1 MKKLMRD
8 PELEALVRELNEGN
22 GGTARD
28 AADRDAA
35 NGGAAAPAAVPP
47 APRRADLDLPAPD
60 RDDKLEA
67 LLIEAAQRGAS
78 DLLLVA
84 GVPPVFRIGGRLTR
98 VGPALT
104 GEDVQS
110 LLAPVVSA
118 RMREKL
124 ESDGAA
130 DFTLRLAKSASE
142 DDRRAWRYRVN
153 VHRQR
158 GTLAAAIRALPTEI
172 PTLQQLRLPASLAEL
187 VKPTRGLVLICGP
200 TGSGK
205 SSTLAALVG
214 ELNRGESRHIITIED
229 PIEYEHRNASS
240 IIEQIEVGRDTPS
253 FAGALRAALRQDPD
267 VILVGEMRDLET
279 VSTALTAAETG
290 HLILSTLH
298 TSDAAQAIHRIIDV
312 FPPAQQAQV
321 RQQLA
326 ISLNAIV
333 VQHLMPR
340 ADSNDRA
347 VAVEV
352 LLNNQAVRNHIRNEK
367 LQQLATEITL
377 GRRQGMIILEESLAQ
392 LVREGLITADD
403 ARVRS
408 SRPDELESML
418 RAFPVVR

>member
-8 PELEALVRELNEGN
+8 PELEALVRELNEGSDLRSLPSS
-22 GGTARD
+22 AEERRSD
-28 AADRDAA
+28 PSADSSTDEERRSDP
-35 NGGAAAPAAVPP
+35 GAE
-47 APRRADLDLPAPD
+47 D
-60 RDDKLEA
+60 RLEG
-67 LLIEAAQRGAS
+67 LLIEAARRGAS

-98 VGPALT
+98 SGEALA

-110 LLAPVVSA
+110 LLAPVLSA

-130 DFTLRLAKSASE
+130 DFTLRLGRVEGE
-142 DDRRAWRYRVN
+142 DDRRAWRFRVN

-158 GTLAAAIRALPTEI
+158 GTLAAAVRALPTEI

-187 VKPTRGLVLICGP
+187 VKPTRGLVLVCGP

-214 ELNRGESRHIITIED
+214 ELNRTDSRHIITIED

-333 VQHLMPR
+333 VQHLLPR
-340 ADSNDRA
+340 SDTNGRA

-377 GRRQGMIILEESLAQ
+377 GRRQGMIALEESLAQ
-392 LVREGLITADD
+392 LVREGLITADE
-403 ARVRS
+403 ARIRS
-408 SRPDELESML
+408 SRPDELESLL
-418 RAFPVVR
+418 RAFPIVR